1 MLFRSVFISFEGI
14 EGSGKSTQI
23 ELIEELIKS
32 KGYQVKKL
40 REPGTTELGEK
51 IRNIFLEKTTE
62 NVDPITEAFLLYA
75 SRKHLDQNFL
85 RQSLS
90 DGAIVIADRYADA
103 TMAYQSY
110 GKGLDHNFVKLIH
123 DSSQLLSPDLTFYMD
138 ISAELSRERISDR
151 EMDRMESES
160 IHFFKKVREGYLQI
174 AHDNPERVV
183 VLDANKTIDELH
195 ESIKKIISNKL
206 NVSLD

>member
-1 MLFRSVFISFEGI
+1 MFISFEGI

-23 ELIEELIKS
+23 ELIEELIRA

-40 REPGTTELGEK
+40 REPGTTVLGEK

-62 NVDPITEAFLLYA
+62 TVDPITEAFLLYA

-85 RQSLS
+85 RQNLS

-103 TMAYQSY
+103 TLAYQSY

-160 IHFFKKVREGYLQI
+160 IDFFKKVREGYLQI
-174 AHDNPERVV
+174 AQDNPERVV

>member
-1 MLFRSVFISFEGI
+1 VFISFEGI

-23 ELIEELIKS
+23 ELIEELIRA

-62 NVDPITEAFLLYA
+62 TVDPITEAFLLYA

-85 RQSLS
+85 RQNLN

-103 TMAYQSY
+103 TLAYQGY

-123 DSSQLLSPDLTFYMD
+123 DSSRLLSPNLTLYMD
-138 ISAELSRERISDR
+138 ISAEQSRERISDR

-160 IHFFKKVREGYLQI
+160 IDFFKKVREGYLQI

>member
-1 MLFRSVFISFEGI
+1 MFISFEGI

-23 ELIEELIKS
+23 ELIEELIRA

-40 REPGTTELGEK
+40 REPGTTDLGEK

-62 NVDPITEAFLLYA
+62 TVDPITEAFLLYA

-103 TMAYQSY
+103 TLAYQSY

-160 IHFFKKVREGYLQI
+160 IDFFKKVREGYLQI

-183 VLDANKTIDELH
+183 VLDANKAIDELH

>member
-1 MLFRSVFISFEGI
+1 MFISFEGI

-23 ELIEELIKS
+23 ELIEELIRA

-62 NVDPITEAFLLYA
+62 TVDPITEAFLLYA

-85 RQSLS
+85 RQNLS

-103 TMAYQSY
+103 TLAYQSY

-160 IHFFKKVREGYLQI
+160 IDFFKKVREGYLQI

-183 VLDANKTIDELH
+183 VLDANKAIDELH

-206 NVSLD
+206 NVSFD

>member
-1 MLFRSVFISFEGI
+1 MFISFEGI

-23 ELIEELIKS
+23 ELIEELIRA

-62 NVDPITEAFLLYA
+62 TVDPITEAFLLYA

-85 RQSLS
+85 RQNLN

-103 TMAYQSY
+103 TLAYQSY

-160 IHFFKKVREGYLQI
+160 IDFFKKVREGYLQI
-174 AHDNPERVV
+174 AHDNPGRVV

-206 NVSLD
+206 HVSLD

>member
-1 MLFRSVFISFEGI
+1 MFISFEGI

-23 ELIEELIKS
+23 ELIEELIS
-32 KGYQVKKL
+32 AKGYQVKKL

-62 NVDPITEAFLLYA
+62 TVDPITEAFLLYA

-85 RQSLS
+85 RQNLN

-103 TMAYQSY
+103 TLAYQSY

-160 IHFFKKVREGYLQI
+160 IDFFKKVREGYLQI
-174 AHDNPERVV
+174 AQDNPERVV

>member
-1 MLFRSVFISFEGI
+1 MFISFEGI

-23 ELIEELIKS
+23 ELIEELIRA

-62 NVDPITEAFLLYA
+62 TVDPITEAFLLYA

-85 RQSLS
+85 RQNLN

-103 TMAYQSY
+103 TLAYQSY
-110 GKGLDHNFVKLIH
+110 GKGLDQNFVKLIH
-123 DSSQLLSPDLTFYMD
+123 DYSQLLSPDLTFYMD

-160 IHFFKKVREGYLQI
+160 IDFFKKVREGYLQI
-174 AHDNPERVV
+174 AHDNPGRVV

>member
-1 MLFRSVFISFEGI
+1 MFISFEGI

-23 ELIEELIKS
+23 ELIEELIRA

-40 REPGTTELGEK
+40 REPGTTGLGEK

-62 NVDPITEAFLLYA
+62 TVDPITEAFLLYA

-85 RQSLS
+85 RQNLS

-103 TMAYQSY
+103 TLAYQSY

-160 IHFFKKVREGYLQI
+160 IDFFKKVREGYLQI

>member
-1 MLFRSVFISFEGI
+1 MFISFEGI

-23 ELIEELIKS
+23 ELIEELIRA

-62 NVDPITEAFLLYA
+62 TVDPITEAFLLYA

-85 RQSLS
+85 RQNLS

-103 TMAYQSY
+103 TLAYQSY

-160 IHFFKKVREGYLQI
+160 VDFFKKVREGYLQI

>member
-1 MLFRSVFISFEGI
+1 MFISFEGI

-23 ELIEELIKS
+23 ELIEELIRA

-62 NVDPITEAFLLYA
+62 TVDPITEAFLLYA

-85 RQSLS
+85 RQNLS

-103 TMAYQSY
+103 TLAYQSY

-138 ISAELSRERISDR
+138 ISAELSRERISER

-160 IHFFKKVREGYLQI
+160 IDFFKKVREGYLQI
-174 AHDNPERVV
+174 AQDNPERVV

>member
-1 MLFRSVFISFEGI
+1 MFISFEGI

-23 ELIEELIKS
+23 ELIEELIRA

-62 NVDPITEAFLLYA
+62 TVDPITEAFLLYA

-85 RQSLS
+85 RQNLS

-103 TMAYQSY
+103 TLAYQSY

-123 DSSQLLSPDLTFYMD
+123 DSSQLLPPDLTFYMD

-160 IHFFKKVREGYLQI
+160 IDFFKKVREGYLQI
-174 AHDNPERVV
+174 AQDNPERVV

>member
-1 MLFRSVFISFEGI
+1 MFISFEGI

-23 ELIEELIKS
+23 ELIEELIRA

-51 IRNIFLEKTTE
+51 IRNIFLEKTAET
-62 NVDPITEAFLLYA
+62 VDPITEAFLLYA

-85 RQSLS
+85 RQNLS

-103 TMAYQSY
+103 TLAYQSY

-160 IHFFKKVREGYLQI
+160 IDFFKKVREGYLQI

>member
-1 MLFRSVFISFEGI
+1 MFISFEGI

-23 ELIEELIKS
+23 ELIEELIRA

-51 IRNIFLEKTTE
+51 IRNIFLEKTSET
-62 NVDPITEAFLLYA
+62 VDPITEAFLLYA

-85 RQSLS
+85 RQNLS

-103 TMAYQSY
+103 TLAYQSY

-160 IHFFKKVREGYLQI
+160 IDFFKKVREGYLQI

>member
-1 MLFRSVFISFEGI
+1 MFISFEGI

-23 ELIEELIKS
+23 ELIEELIRA

-40 REPGTTELGEK
+40 SEPGTTELGEK

-62 NVDPITEAFLLYA
+62 TVDPITEAFLLYA

-85 RQSLS
+85 RQNLN

-103 TMAYQSY
+103 TLAYQSY
-110 GKGLDHNFVKLIH
+110 GKGLDQNFVKLIH
-123 DSSQLLSPDLTFYMD
+123 DYSQLLSPDLTFYMD

-160 IHFFKKVREGYLQI
+160 IDFFKKVREGYLQI

-183 VLDANKTIDELH
+183 VLDANKTVDQLH

>member
-1 MLFRSVFISFEGI
+1 MFISFEGI

-23 ELIEELIKS
+23 DLIEELIRA
-32 KGYQVKKL
+32 KGYEVKKL

-62 NVDPITEAFLLYA
+62 TVDPITEAFLLYA

-85 RQSLS
+85 RQNLN

-103 TMAYQSY
+103 TLAYQSY

-123 DSSQLLSPDLTFYMD
+123 DSSQLLSPNLTFYMD

-160 IHFFKKVREGYLQI
+160 IDFFKKVREGYLKI

>member
-1 MLFRSVFISFEGI
+1 MFISFEGI

-23 ELIEELIKS
+23 ELIEELIRA

-62 NVDPITEAFLLYA
+62 TVDPITEAFLLYA

-85 RQSLS
+85 RQNLN

-103 TMAYQSY
+103 TLAYQSY
-110 GKGLDHNFVKLIH
+110 GKGLDPNFIKLIH

-151 EMDRMESES
+151 ERDRMESES
-160 IHFFKKVREGYLQI
+160 IDFFKKVREGYLQI